1 MANVLQ
7 QVLQRQA
14 MQDHLDEK
22 LKQVKPALSH
32 VGMYIGLIAY
42 TAIGALVSHFK
53 AKKGIHKLVSEL
65 SGPNF
70 EGPWGLFYLVS
81 Y

>member
-22 LKQVKPALSH
+22 LQQVKPALSH

-42 TAIGALVSHFK
+42 TAIGALVSATILYIVQRGQK
-53 AKKGIHKLVSEL
+53 DWQLPLVL
-65 SGPNF
+65 
-70 EGPWGLFYLVS
+70 LVVC
-81 Y
+81 

>member
-22 LKQVKPALSH
+22 LKVVKPALSH
-32 VGMYIGLIAY
+32 VGMYVGLIAF
-42 TAIGALVSHFK
+42 TGFGALVSV
-53 AKKGIHKLVSEL
+53 LVTVYS
-65 SGPNF
+65 S
-70 EGPWGLFYLVS
+70 S
-81 Y
+81 K

>member
-42 TAIGALVSHFK
+42 TAIGALVCTLCLLSYSFSDSFK
-53 AKKGIHKLVSEL
+53 
-65 SGPNF
+65 
-70 EGPWGLFYLVS
+70 
-81 Y
+81 